1 MMKKIQSKKIISVL
15 YVLLL
20 LAISTPLYAQVR
32 NTDIVLT
39 ISPAHPSPNEKA
51 IASLSSYA
59 IDLDKTYISW
69 QINARDVSS
78 GVGKKEISFTTGNVG
93 TQTNITANIETADGQ
108 NLVKK
113 ISILS
118 SNIDLLWETT
128 DAYVPP
134 FYKGKALGPKEGS
147 FKVVAVPGVVVK
159 GERINSKNLSYSWKR
174 NGNGQLSSSGWGKDY
189 LLFKNSFLDDENEVE
204 VKVVDIYENEVGK
217 ESIIIPTQKP
227 KIVFYEKDLKS
238 NVESFRALG
247 SNIKINTAGMVLK
260 AIPYFFSTKVDNFDD
275 LLFRWFSEG
284 KEVTTTYP
292 KNEINVKGA
301 EGKSGSGIIKLI
313 VENENTLFQSA
324 ERQIS
329 VDF

>member
-1 MMKKIQSKKIISVL
+1 MKKNQSKKIVSIL
-15 YVLLL
+15 YILLL

-39 ISPAHPSPNEKA
+39 INPTHPAPNEKA
-51 IASLSSYA
+51 VATLSSYA
-59 IDLDKTYISW
+59 IDLNKTYISW
-69 QINARDVSS
+69 QINARDVAN
-78 GVGKKEISFTTGNVG
+78 GVGKKEISFTAGDVG
-93 TQTNITANIETADGQ
+93 SQTSITANIETPDGQ
-108 NLVKK
+108 NLLKT

-118 SNIDLLWETT
+118 SNIDLLWEAT

-134 FYKGKALGPKEGS
+134 FYKGKALGPKEGA
-147 FKVVAVPGVVVK
+147 FKVVVIPSVVVK
-159 GERINSKNLSYSWKR
+159 GEAVSPKNLSYTWKR
-174 NGNGQLSSSGWGKDY
+174 NGNGQINASGWGKNY
-189 LLFKNSFLDDENEVE
+189 LSFKNSFLDDENEVE
-204 VKVVDIYENEVGK
+204 VKVTDIYEKEVGK

-227 KIVFYEKDLKS
+227 KIVFYEKNLKS
-238 NVESFRALG
+238 NVESFRSLG
-247 SNIKINTAGMVLK
+247 DNIKIKADGLVLR

-301 EGKSGSGIIKLI
+301 EGKSGSGIIKLT

-324 ERQIS
+324 ERRIS